1 MFDSVQ
7 QSSGCL
13 IKIPSVTAAHVFVY
27 DSALLK
33 GRHDILVDCRKNG
46 FGGVNQP
53 NSVAL

>member
-33 GRHDILVDCRKNG
+33 GRHDILFLRSLNLVIFLDL
-46 FGGVNQP
+46 P
-53 NSVAL
+53 S